1 MADMTDDDILAEL
14 GVDLTPK
21 KVRARTP
28 REERI
33 IAGFEDIVRFRE
45 EHGRAPQHGEGRDI
59 FERLYAVR
67 LDRLRAQADC
77 HELLADMD
85 MHGLLDGATDAD
97 AIDDLDDSALLA
109 ELGIEPDASDDITQL
124 RNVRSNA
131 DRQAAEEVASAKR
144 CADFATF
151 KPLFEQVQTDLDAGV
166 RITRP
171 FVRDL
176 GMSKADIKPGEFFI
190 VGGQIAYVASM
201 GEPIEAPNGDTD
213 ARLRVVYSNGTESDL
228 LLRSLQRALYK
239 DEGGRRITEPTAGPL
254 FDSAKPVDV
263 EPDHLPT
270 GTLYVLRSRST
281 HPTIAAHRELVHKIG
296 ITGGSVEARIAG
308 AADDA
313 TYLLA
318 GVDVVATYNLYDVH
332 RSRLE
337 ALIHRVLEP
346 VRFDVEIPDRFGK
359 PVRPREWFLVP
370 LPIVDEIV
378 ARIADGTLA
387 GMTYDPQTVALAS
400 VNTHGGSVNDQRLT

>member
-1 MADMTDDDILAEL
+1 MTDDDILAEL
-14 GVDLTPK
+14 GVDLAPK
-21 KVRARTP
+21 KVHARTP

-45 EHGRAPQHGEGRDI
+45 EYGRVPQHGQGRDI

-67 LDRLRAQADC
+67 LDRLRAQQDC
-77 HELLADMD
+77 RELLADMD
-85 MHGLLDGATDAD
+85 VHGLLDGATNTD
-97 AIDDLDDSALLA
+97 AIDDLDDIALLA
-109 ELGIEPDASDDITQL
+109 ELGIEPEATNDITQL

-131 DRQAAEEVASAKR
+131 DRKAAEEVASAKR
-144 CADFATF
+144 CEDFATF
-151 KPLFEQVQTDLDAGV
+151 KPLFDQVQADLEAGV
-166 RITRP
+166 RTTRP

-176 GMSKADIKPGEFFI
+176 GMSKADIKQGEFFI
-190 VGGQIAYVASM
+190 VGGQVAYVASM
-201 GEPIEAPNGDTD
+201 GEPIEAPNGETD

-254 FDSAKPVDV
+254 FEEKGPAQE
-263 EPDHLPT
+263 EPDLLST

-281 HPTIAAHRELVHKIG
+281 HPTIAAHRDLIHKIG
-296 ITGGSVEARIAG
+296 ITGGPVEARIAG

-318 GVDVVATYNLYDVH
+318 EVDVVATYKLFDVH
-332 RSRLE
+332 RTRLE
-337 ALIHRVLEP
+337 ALIHRVLNK
-346 VRFDVEIPDRFGK
+346 VRFDAEIPDRFGK

-370 LPIVDEIV
+370 LPIIDEIV

-387 GMTYDPQTVALAS
+387 GMIYDPQSVALIPAK
-400 VNTHGGSVNDQRLT
+400 

>member
-21 KVRARTP
+21 KVRVRTP

-33 IAGFEDIVRFRE
+33 IAGFEDIVKFRA
-45 EHGRAPQHGEGRDI
+45 EHGRAPRHGEDRDI

-67 LDRLRAQADC
+67 LDRLRAQPDC
-77 HELLADMD
+77 RALLADLD
-85 MHGLLDGATDAD
+85 TYALLDDAPD
-97 AIDDLDDSALLA
+97 EVPLDDDALLA
-109 ELGIEPDASDDITQL
+109 ELGIETQAAEDITQL

-131 DRQAAEEVASAKR
+131 ERSAADQVATATR
-144 CADFATF
+144 CEDFATF
-151 KPLFEQVQTDLDAGV
+151 KPRFEQVQADLDAGT
-166 RITRP
+166 RTTRP

-176 GMSKADIKPGEFFI
+176 GMSKADIKQGEFFI
-190 VGGQIAYVASM
+190 VGGQIAYVASV
-201 GEPIEAPNGDTD
+201 GDPIAAPNGEVD
-213 ARLRVVYSNGTESDL
+213 ARLRVVYSNGTESNL

-239 DEGGRRITEPTAGPL
+239 DEGGRRISEPNAGPL
-254 FDSAKPVDV
+254 FGDHGGAES
-263 EPDHLPT
+263 EPERLST

-281 HPTIAAHRELVHKIG
+281 HPTIAAHRELIHKIG
-296 ITGGSVEARIAG
+296 ITGGKVETRIAG

-318 GVDVVATYNLYDVH
+318 DVDVVATYTLHNVH

-337 ALIHRVLEP
+337 ALVHRILAS
-346 VRFDVEIPDRFGK
+346 VRYDVEIPDRFGK

-370 LPIVDEIV
+370 LSIIDEIV
-378 ARIADGTLA
+378 DRIDDGTLV
-387 GMTYDPQTVALAS
+387 GMTYDPKTA
-400 VNTHGGSVNDQRLT
+400 RLILEAV

>member
-77 HELLADMD
+77 RELLADMD
-85 MHGLLDGATDAD
+85 VHGLLDGATDAD

-109 ELGIEPDASDDITQL
+109 ELGIEADASNDITQL

-144 CADFATF
+144 CADFTTF
-151 KPLFEQVQTDLDAGV
+151 KPRFDQVQADLDAGV
-166 RITRP
+166 RTTRP

-176 GMSKADIKPGEFFI
+176 GMSKADIKQGEFFI
-190 VGGQIAYVASM
+190 VGGQLAYVAEV
-201 GEPIEAPNGDTD
+201 GEPIAAPNGETD

-254 FDSAKPVDV
+254 FDDASSNQV
-263 EPDHLPT
+263 EPDQLET
-270 GTLYVLRSRST
+270 GTLYVLRSRSN
-281 HPTIAAHRELVHKIG
+281 HPTIAAHRDLVHKIG
-296 ITGGSVEARIAG
+296 ITGGSVETRIAG

-318 GVDVVATYNLYDVH
+318 EVDVVATYKLYDVD
-332 RSRLE
+332 RPRLE
-337 ALIHRVLEP
+337 ALVHRVLAG
-346 VRFDVEIPDRFGK
+346 VRFDAEIPDRFGK
-359 PVRPREWFLVP
+359 LVRPREWFLVP
-370 LPIVDEIV
+370 LPIINEIV
-378 ARIADGTLA
+378 ERIADGTLA
-387 GMTYDPQTVALAS
+387 EMIYDPTAATLVSQAS
-400 VNTHGGSVNDQRLT
+400 

>member
-45 EHGRAPQHGEGRDI
+45 KHGRVPQHGEGRDI

-67 LDRLRAQADC
+67 LDRLCAQADC
-77 HELLADMD
+77 CELLADMD
-85 MHGLLDGATDAD
+85 VHGLLDSATDAE

-109 ELGIEPDASDDITQL
+109 ELGIEPEATSDITQL

-131 DRQAAEEVASAKR
+131 DRRAAEEVASARR
-144 CADFATF
+144 CEDFAAF
-151 KPLFEQVQTDLDAGV
+151 KPLFDQVQTDLEAAI
-166 RITRP
+166 RTTRP

-176 GMSKADIKPGEFFI
+176 GMSKADIKLGEFFI
-190 VGGQIAYVASM
+190 VGGQLAYVAEV
-201 GEPIEAPNGDTD
+201 GEPIEAPNGETD

-254 FDSAKPVDV
+254 FNSAKPADV

-281 HPTIAAHRELVHKIG
+281 HPIIVAHRDLIHKIG
-296 ITGGSVEARIAG
+296 ITGGTVEARIAG

-318 GVDVVATYNLYDVH
+318 GVDVVAAYKLYDVN
-332 RSRLE
+332 RPRLE
-337 ALIHRVLEP
+337 ALIHRVLDP

-378 ARIADGTLA
+378 SRVVDGTLA
-387 GMTYDPQTVALAS
+387 GMTYDSKAAALVS
-400 VNTHGGSVNDQRLT
+400 LNIHGGSLNDQRLR

>member
-33 IAGFEDIVRFRE
+33 IAGFEDIVRFRD
-45 EHGRAPQHGEGRDI
+45 EHGRTPQHGEGRDI

-77 HELLADMD
+77 RELLADID
-85 MHGLLDGATDAD
+85 VHGLLDGTTDAD
-97 AIDDLDDSALLA
+97 AIDDLDDNALLA
-109 ELGIEPDASDDITQL
+109 ELGIEADASNDITQL

-144 CADFATF
+144 CEDFTTF
-151 KPLFEQVQTDLDAGV
+151 KPLFDQVQADLKAGV
-166 RITRP
+166 RTTRP

-190 VGGQIAYVASM
+190 VGGQVAYVASM
-201 GEPIEAPNGDTD
+201 GDPIEAPNGDTD
-213 ARLRVVYSNGTESDL
+213 ARLRVIYSNGTESDL

-254 FDSAKPVDV
+254 FHEAASAEV
-263 EPDHLPT
+263 EPDLLPT

-281 HPTIAAHRELVHKIG
+281 HPTIAAHRDLVHKIG

-318 GVDVVATYNLYDVH
+318 DVDVVATYKLYDVH

-337 ALIHRVLEP
+337 ALIHRVLNK
-346 VRFDVEIPDRFGK
+346 VRFDAEIPDRFGK
-359 PVRPREWFLVP
+359 LVRPREWFLVP
-370 LPIVDEIV
+370 LPIIDEIV
-378 ARIADGTLA
+378 ARTADGTLA
-387 GMTYDPQTVALAS
+387 GMIYDPQSIALIPAK
-400 VNTHGGSVNDQRLT
+400 

>member
-33 IAGFEDIVRFRE
+33 IAGFEDIVKFSE
-45 EHGRAPQHGEGRDI
+45 EHGRAPRHGEDRDI

-67 LDRLRAQADC
+67 LDRLRAQPDC
-77 HELLADMD
+77 RALLADLD
-85 MHGLLDGATDAD
+85 KHGLLDDAPD
-97 AIDDLDDSALLA
+97 EAPLDDDALLA
-109 ELGIEPDASDDITQL
+109 ELGIETQAAEDITQL

-131 DRQAAEEVASAKR
+131 ERSAADEVAAATR
-144 CADFATF
+144 CEDFATF
-151 KPLFEQVQTDLDAGV
+151 KPRFEQVQADLDAGT
-166 RITRP
+166 RTTRP

-176 GMSKADIKPGEFFI
+176 GMSKADIKQGEFFI
-190 VGGQIAYVASM
+190 VGGQIAYVASV
-201 GEPIEAPNGDTD
+201 GDPIAAPNGEVD
-213 ARLRVVYSNGTESDL
+213 ARLRVVYSNGTESNL

-239 DEGGRRITEPTAGPL
+239 DEGGRRVSEPSAGPL
-254 FDSAKPVDV
+254 FGDHGGAEN
-263 EPDHLPT
+263 EPDRLST

-281 HPTIAAHRELVHKIG
+281 HPTIAAHRELIHKIG
-296 ITGGSVEARIAG
+296 ITGGKVETRIAG

-318 GVDVVATYNLYDVH
+318 DVDVVATYTLHDLH

-337 ALIHRVLEP
+337 ALIHRVLAR
-346 VRFDVEIPDRFGK
+346 VRYDVEIPDRFGK
-359 PVRPREWFLVP
+359 LVRPREWFFVP
-370 LPIVDEIV
+370 LSIIDEIV
-378 ARIADGTLA
+378 DRIDDGTLV
-387 GMTYDPQTVALAS
+387 GMTYDPKTA
-400 VNTHGGSVNDQRLT
+400 RLILEAV

>member
-33 IAGFEDIVRFRE
+33 IAGFEDIVNFRE
-45 EHGRAPQHGEGRDI
+45 EHGRVPQHGEDRDI

-67 LDRLRAQADC
+67 LDRLRAQPDC
-77 HELLADMD
+77 RALLTDLD
-85 MHGLLDGATDAD
+85 THGLLDDAPD
-97 AIDDLDDSALLA
+97 ETPLDDDALLA
-109 ELGIEPDASDDITQL
+109 ELGIETQAAEDITQL

-131 DRQAAEEVASAKR
+131 ERSAAEEVAAATR
-144 CADFATF
+144 CEDFATF
-151 KPLFEQVQTDLDAGV
+151 KPRFEQLQTDLDAGT
-166 RITRP
+166 RTTRP

-176 GMSKADIKPGEFFI
+176 GMSKANIKQGEFFI
-190 VGGQIAYVASM
+190 VGGQIAYVASV
-201 GEPIEAPNGDTD
+201 GDPIAAPNGEVD
-213 ARLRVVYSNGTESDL
+213 ARLRVVYSNGTESNL

-239 DEGGRRITEPTAGPL
+239 DEGGRRISEPSAGPL
-254 FDSAKPVDV
+254 FGDRASAED
-263 EPDHLPT
+263 EPDRLPT

-281 HPTIAAHRELVHKIG
+281 HPTIAAHRELIHKIG
-296 ITGGSVEARIAG
+296 ITGGKVETRIAG

-318 GVDVVATYNLYDVH
+318 DVDVVATYTLQDVH

-337 ALIHRVLEP
+337 ALIHRVLAS
-346 VRFDVEIPDRFGK
+346 VRYDVEIPDRFGK
-359 PVRPREWFLVP
+359 LVRPREWFFVP
-370 LPIVDEIV
+370 LSIIDEMVD
-378 ARIADGTLA
+378 RIIDGTLA
-387 GMTYDPQTVALAS
+387 GMAYDHKTAS
-400 VNTHGGSVNDQRLT
+400 LSAEPV

>member
-14 GVDLTPK
+14 GVDLAPK

-33 IAGFEDIVRFRE
+33 IAGFEDIVKFRE
-45 EHGRAPQHGEGRDI
+45 EHGRAPQHGEDRDI

-77 HELLADMD
+77 RALLADMD
-85 MHGLLDGATDAD
+85 VHGLLDGVTDEAP
-97 AIDDLDDSALLA
+97 IDDLDDNALLA
-109 ELGIEPDASDDITQL
+109 ELGIEAPAADDITQL

-131 DRQAAEEVASAKR
+131 ERSAADEIAAATR
-144 CADFATF
+144 CEDFATF
-151 KPLFEQVQTDLDAGV
+151 KPRFEQVQADLDAGT
-166 RITRP
+166 RTTRP

-176 GMSKADIKPGEFFI
+176 GMSKADIKQGEFFI

-201 GEPIEAPNGDTD
+201 GDPIAAPNGEVD
-213 ARLRVVYSNGTESDL
+213 ARLRVVYSNGTESNL

-239 DEGGRRITEPTAGPL
+239 DEGGRRVSEPTAGPL
-254 FDSAKPVDV
+254 FGDRGGAED
-263 EPDHLPT
+263 EADRLPT

-281 HPTIAAHRELVHKIG
+281 HPTIAAHRELIHKIG
-296 ITGGSVEARIAG
+296 ITGGRVETRIVG

-318 GVDVVATYNLYDVH
+318 DVDVVATYTLHDVH

-337 ALIHRVLEP
+337 ALIHRVLDR
-346 VRFDVEIPDRFGK
+346 VRYDVEIPDRFGK

-370 LPIVDEIV
+370 LAIINEIVD
-378 ARIADGTLA
+378 RIGDGTLA
-387 GMTYDPQTVALAS
+387 GMAYDPKTAELVAEAS
-400 VNTHGGSVNDQRLT
+400 I

>member
-45 EHGRAPQHGEGRDI
+45 GNGRAPQHGEGRDI

-67 LDRLRAQADC
+67 LDRLRKQADC
-77 HELLADMD
+77 RELLADMD
-85 MHGLLDGATDAD
+85 AHGLLDGAADAD
-97 AIDDLDDSALLA
+97 AIDNLDDSALLA
-109 ELGIEPDASDDITQL
+109 ELGIEAETTNDITQL
-124 RNVRSNA
+124 RNVRSNV
-131 DRQAAEEVASAKR
+131 DRKAAEEVASAKR
-144 CADFATF
+144 CEDFATF
-151 KPLFEQVQTDLDAGV
+151 KPLFDQVQAELDDGV
-166 RITRP
+166 RTTRP

-176 GMSKADIKPGEFFI
+176 GMSKADIKQGEFFI
-190 VGGQIAYVASM
+190 VGGQVAYVASM
-201 GEPIEAPNGDTD
+201 GDPIEAPNGETD

-239 DEGGRRITEPTAGPL
+239 DEGGRRITEPTPGPL
-254 FDSAKPVDV
+254 FDNATSV
-263 EPDHLPT
+263 EAESDQLPT

-281 HPTIAAHRELVHKIG
+281 HPTISAHRDLIHKIG
-296 ITGGSVEARIAG
+296 ITGGSVEARIAS

-318 GVDVVATYNLYDVH
+318 AVDVVATYKLYDVN
-332 RSRLE
+332 RPRLE
-337 ALIHRVLEP
+337 ALIHRVLNP

-370 LPIVDEIV
+370 LPVIDDIVD
-378 ARIADGTLA
+378 RIADGTLS
-387 GMTYDPQTVALAS
+387 GMTYDPSTAGLI
-400 VNTHGGSVNDQRLT
+400 

>member
-33 IAGFEDIVRFRE
+33 IAGFEDIVKFRE
-45 EHGRAPQHGEGRDI
+45 EHGRVPQHGEDRDI

-67 LDRLRAQADC
+67 LDRLRGQADC
-77 HELLADMD
+77 RALLAGMDVHELL
-85 MHGLLDGATDAD
+85 DGVTDETP
-97 AIDDLDDSALLA
+97 IDDLDDSALLA
-109 ELGIEPDASDDITQL
+109 ELGIDAPSPDDITQL

-131 DRQAAEEVASAKR
+131 ERSAADEIAAATR
-144 CADFATF
+144 CEDFGTF
-151 KPLFEQVQTDLDAGV
+151 KPRFEQVQADLDAGT
-166 RITRP
+166 RTTRP

-176 GMSKADIKPGEFFI
+176 GMSKADIKQGEFFI
-190 VGGQIAYVASM
+190 VGGQIAYVASV
-201 GEPIEAPNGDTD
+201 GDPIAAPNGEVD
-213 ARLRVVYSNGTESDL
+213 ARLRVVYSNGTESNL

-239 DEGGRRITEPTAGPL
+239 DEGGRRVSEPTAGPL
-254 FDSAKPVDV
+254 FGDRGGAED
-263 EPDHLPT
+263 EPDRLPT

-281 HPTIAAHRELVHKIG
+281 HPTIAAHRELIHKIG
-296 ITGGSVEARIAG
+296 ITGGKVETRIVG

-318 GVDVVATYNLYDVH
+318 DVDVVATYTLHDVH

-337 ALIHRVLEP
+337 ALIHRVLDR
-346 VRFDVEIPDRFGK
+346 VRYDVEIPDRFGK

-370 LPIVDEIV
+370 LAIINEIVD
-378 ARIADGTLA
+378 RIGDGTLA
-387 GMTYDPQTVALAS
+387 GMTYDPQTARLVPEAS
-400 VNTHGGSVNDQRLT
+400 I

>member
-14 GVDLTPK
+14 GVDLAPK

-33 IAGFEDIVRFRE
+33 IAGFEDIVRFRD
-45 EHGRAPQHGEGRDI
+45 EHGRPPQHGEGRDI

-67 LDRLRAQADC
+67 LDRLRAQPDC
-77 HELLADMD
+77 RELLAEMNV
-85 MHGLLDGATDAD
+85 HGLLDGATDAEALD
-97 AIDDLDDSALLA
+97 ELDDSALLA
-109 ELGIEPDASDDITQL
+109 ELGIEAEATNDITQL
-124 RNVRSNA
+124 RNVRSDA
-131 DRQAAEEVASAKR
+131 DRKAAENVASAKR
-144 CADFATF
+144 CEDFATF
-151 KPLFEQVQTDLDAGV
+151 KPLFDRVQADLEAGT
-166 RITRP
+166 RTTRP

-176 GMSKADIKPGEFFI
+176 GMSKADIKQGELFI

-201 GEPIEAPNGDTD
+201 GEPIEAPNGETD

-239 DEGGRRITEPTAGPL
+239 DDGGRRITEPTAGPL
-254 FDSAKPVDV
+254 FDSAAKAEA

-281 HPTIAAHRELVHKIG
+281 HPTIAAHRDLIHKIG

-318 GVDVVATYNLYDVH
+318 GVDVVATYKLYDVN
-332 RSRLE
+332 RPRLE
-337 ALIHRVLEP
+337 ALIHRVLDK

-370 LPIVDEIV
+370 LPIIDEIV
-378 ARIADGTLA
+378 DRIADSTLA
-387 GMTYDPQTVALAS
+387 GMSYDPEVVALIAP
-400 VNTHGGSVNDQRLT
+400 

>member
-14 GVDLTPK
+14 GVDLAPK

-33 IAGFEDIVRFRE
+33 IAGFEEIVKFRD

-77 HELLADMD
+77 RDLLADMD
-85 MHGLLDGATDAD
+85 VHGLLAGVSEAAP
-97 AIDDLDDSALLA
+97 IDDLDDSALLA
-109 ELGIEPDASDDITQL
+109 ELGVEAEAAEDITRL

-131 DRQAAEEVASAKR
+131 DRKAAEDIASAKR
-144 CADFATF
+144 CEDFATF
-151 KPLFEQVQTDLDAGV
+151 KPLFNQVQADLEAGV

-176 GMSKADIKPGEFFI
+176 GMSKADIKLGEFFI

-201 GEPIEAPNGDTD
+201 GDPIEAPNGETD

-254 FDSAKPVDV
+254 FGDASPTQA
-263 EPDHLPT
+263 EPDQLAT

-281 HPTIAAHRELVHKIG
+281 HPTIAAHRDLVHKIG

-308 AADDA
+308 AEDDA

-318 GVDVVATYNLYDVH
+318 GVDVVATYKLYHVD
-332 RSRLE
+332 RPGLE
-337 ALIHRVLEP
+337 ALIHRVLDR
-346 VRFDVEIPDRFGK
+346 VRFKAEIPDRFGK
-359 PVRPREWFLVP
+359 LVRPREWFLVP
-370 LPIVDEIV
+370 LPVVDEIV
-378 ARIADGTLA
+378 ERIANGTLA
-387 GMTYDPQTVALAS
+387 EMIYDPTAAALVSQTA
-400 VNTHGGSVNDQRLT
+400 